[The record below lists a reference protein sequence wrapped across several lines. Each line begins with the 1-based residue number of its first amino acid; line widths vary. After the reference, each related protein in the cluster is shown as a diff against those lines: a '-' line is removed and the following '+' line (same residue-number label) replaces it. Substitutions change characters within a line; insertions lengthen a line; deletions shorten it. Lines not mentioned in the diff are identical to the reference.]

1 MIVAVIGMVLFVLLI
16 PAIWVGR
23 GVVDDY
29 VATLA
34 ANAHDPLQQ
43 AADATAQLR
52 GGMGSM
58 RDGVDQLGQQTDSAV
73 QGGTIE
79 NRLAD
84 RLITLLDTS
93 VGPAYVQLRESY
105 VALRERLRAAQD
117 AATAVR
123 RLLPGLPLPSLP
135 TDEVAALDTQL
146 QGLDTSIRQM
156 RTDLSS
162 GTLPDNVPGVE
173 ALRRVSDTVRDLDA
187 RFDALVTRVDDL
199 QARIAQAQ
207 VQVDAAQATLERATT
222 IVAVVL
228 TLLCL
233 YLVGLH
239 AALFAFGRT
248 LRRPTIAQGGIVVQ
262 PQPLVTNPIAPAPAP
277 AAAPAAATTSTP
289 GAR

>member
-52 GGMGSM
+52 GGMSSM

-123 RLLPGLPLPSLP
+123 RLLPG
-135 TDEVAALDTQL
+135 
-146 QGLDTSIRQM
+146 
-156 RTDLSS
+156 
-162 GTLPDNVPGVE
+162 
-173 ALRRVSDTVRDLDA
+173 
-187 RFDALVTRVDDL
+187 
-199 QARIAQAQ
+199 
-207 VQVDAAQATLERATT
+207 
-222 IVAVVL
+222 
-228 TLLCL
+228 
-233 YLVGLH
+233 
-239 AALFAFGRT
+239 
-248 LRRPTIAQGGIVVQ
+248 
-262 PQPLVTNPIAPAPAP
+262 
-277 AAAPAAATTSTP
+277 
-289 GAR
+289 